1 MFFMV
6 DNKEVEGIIKAYNLL
21 VKGIDKKAHD
31 NEEGRAYGGIVR
43 AGKGTMLESIA
54 KTLVMLAW
62 KDLGQK
68 EDRLKILGVRIKIPI
83 KKEYIDNL
91 EDEEVKAHIQK
102 NMKKYVYPYKSD
114 VLVAI
119 DDKPVFEVEC
129 KAYTENAMMKRILVD
144 CTLIKRIHPEMKFAL
159 LQLESQLGGDYSEL
173 KDNPLGSTSTHT
185 LLSMFDIDL
194 EIITLLKGERQ
205 VDEPIHKEI
214 YYKELTK
221 DSLIKAVNRIKEIL
235 SEFI

>member
-1 MFFMV
+1 MV
-6 DNKEVEGIIKAYNLL
+6 NEKEINGIIKAYNTL
-21 VKGIDKKAHD
+21 VQGIDERATN
-31 NEEGRAYGGIVR
+31 NEEGRAYGGIIR

-54 KTLVMLAW
+54 KQLVLLAW

-68 EDRLKILGVRIKIPI
+68 ESRLKIVGARIKIPI

-91 EDEEVKAHIQK
+91 KDDEIKSHILK
-102 NMKKYVYPYKSD
+102 NIKNYVYPYKSD
-114 VLVAI
+114 VLIAI
-119 DDKPVFEVEC
+119 DDKHVFEIEC

-144 CTLIKRIHPEMKFAL
+144 CMLLKRIYPDMKFAL

-173 KDNPLGSTSTHT
+173 KDKPMGSLSTHT

-194 EIITLLKGERQ
+194 NIITLLKGERL
-205 VDEPIHKEI
+205 VDEPIHKKL

-221 DSLIKAVNRIKEIL
+221 ESLIKAVNKIKKTL
-235 SEFI
+235 SEFA

>member
-1 MFFMV
+1 MV
-6 DNKEVEGIIKAYNLL
+6 HEKEISGIIKAYNTL
-21 VKGIDKKAHD
+21 VQGIDEKATN

-54 KTLVMLAW
+54 KQLVILAW

-68 EDRLKILGVRIKIPI
+68 ESRLKIIGARIKIPI

-91 EDEEVKAHIQK
+91 KDEEVKTYIKK
-102 NMKKYVYPYKSD
+102 NMKDYIYPYKSD
-114 VLVAI
+114 VLIAI

-144 CTLIKRIHPEMKFAL
+144 CMLIKRMYPNMKFAL

-173 KDNPLGSTSTHT
+173 KEKPMGSPSTHT

-194 EIITLLKGERQ
+194 KIITLLKGERF
-205 VDEPIHKEI
+205 VDEPIHKKQFFKPLI
-214 YYKELTK
+214 KE
-221 DSLIKAVNRIKEIL
+221 SLIRAIEQLKEIL
-235 SEFI
+235 KEFL